1 MNNLWIETP
10 SLCFGS
16 AFGTPLL
23 AQAQGPMAWLTETV
37 GPDFVT
43 FLGKLAFALAI
54 LIVGWI
60 AATIIAS
67 VVKGLLNRTDIDNK
81 IATWVTGQ
89 EETDVPIEQWTAT
102 AVYWI
107 VLVFALAQA
116 FTTLELDQGSELI
129 NGFLGQI
136 IEYLPRIGGAA
147 LLLGL
152 AWVIASIA
160 KVLIVR
166 VLGRFNLDDKLAAT
180 GDASATDGQTSDSP
194 FLINET
200 LGDIV
205 YWFIFLLFLPFV
217 LDALEL
223 QNGTLGPIENMID
236 DFLSIIPR
244 VFSALIIGFVG
255 WLIARVVKGIVTNL
269 LASVGADSL
278 GARFGLAESGG
289 MELSKIAGTLVYV
302 LILIPFVISS
312 LNALGIA
319 AISDPAIEMLE
330 VTMEFLPRLFSAAV
344 IMAVFYVIG
353 RFISDI
359 VAMFLASLG
368 FNNIFQW
375 LGLSGLQAMVPTESA
390 QATTDDTPE
399 PYVRSTDENQATF
412 QPRTPS
418 EIVGIA
424 VLVGSLLVGAVAAS
438 EALQLPQI
446 TQIVQNVLGISM
458 QVLSGVLVFAV
469 GLFFANLAFQLIQS
483 TGTAQANMLAQ
494 AARVSIIIFVAAMA
508 LRQMGVATD
517 IVNLAFGLL
526 FGAIAVSI
534 AIAFGL
540 GGRDI
545 ANEEIRGF
553 LSSFRNRQG

>member
-1 MNNLWIETP
+1 MNILWIETP
-10 SLCFGS
+10 LRGFSSSLS
-16 AFGTPLL
+16 VPLL
-23 AQAQGPMAWLTETV
+23 AQSGPMAWLSDTF
-37 GPDFVT
+37 GPEFPA
-43 FLGKLAFALAI
+43 FLGNLLFAIAI

-60 AATIIAS
+60 IATVAAWSTKS
-67 VVKGLLNRTDIDNK
+67 VLNRTSIDNK

-89 EETDVPIEQWTAT
+89 AETEIPIEQWAAT
-102 AVYWI
+102 AVYWVI
-107 VLVFALAQA
+107 LIFALAQA
-116 FTTLELDQGSELI
+116 FTKLELDQGSELI

-136 IEYLPRIGGAA
+136 FDYLPRIGGAA
-147 LLLGL
+147 LLLGA
-152 AWVIASIA
+152 AWIVASLA
-160 KVLIVR
+160 KVLITR

-180 GDASATDGQTSDSP
+180 ADTSATDGQGSESP
-194 FLINET
+194 FLVNET

-255 WLIARVVKGIVTNL
+255 WLIARVVKGIVSNL
-269 LASVGADSL
+269 LASVGADGL

-319 AISDPAIEMLE
+319 AISEPAIQMLE
-330 VTMEFLPRLFSAAV
+330 VTMEFLPRLFSAAI
-344 IMAVFYVIG
+344 IMTVFYVIG

-375 LGLSGLQAMVPTESA
+375 LGLSGLQAMVPTDSA
-390 QATTDDTPE
+390 TATAEGTPE
-399 PYVRSTDENQATF
+399 PYVRSTDANQAAF
-412 QPRTPS
+412 QPRTPA

-483 TGTAQANMLAQ
+483 TGTAQANTLAQ
-494 AARVSIIIFVAAMA
+494 AARVSIIIFVGAMA

-526 FGAIAVSI
+526 FGAIAVAI

-545 ANEEIRGF
+545 ANEEIRSF
-553 LSSFRNRQG
+553 LDSFKNRQG

>member
-16 AFGTPLL
+16 ALGAPLL
-23 AQAQGPMAWLTETV
+23 AQAEGPMAWLAETV

-43 FLGKLAFALAI
+43 FLGKLAFALVI

-60 AATIIAS
+60 AATVIAS

-81 IATWVTGQ
+81 IAGWVTGQ
-89 EETDVPIEQWTAT
+89 SESDVPIEQWAAT

-107 VLVFALAQA
+107 ILVFALAQA

-160 KVLIVR
+160 KVVITR
-166 VLGRFNLDDKLAAT
+166 VLGSFNLDDKLAAT
-180 GDASATDGQTSDSP
+180 GDTPADGQAPESP

-205 YWFIFLLFLPFV
+205 YWFIFLLFLPLV
-217 LDALEL
+217 LEALEL
-223 QNGTLGPIENMID
+223 EGGTLGPIQNMID

-255 WLIARVVKGIVTNL
+255 WLIARIVKGIVSNL

-319 AISDPAIEMLE
+319 AISEPAIQMLE

-344 IMAVFYVIG
+344 IMTVFYVIG
-353 RFISDI
+353 RFISEI
-359 VAMFLASLG
+359 VTMFLTSLG

-375 LGLSGLQAMVPTESA
+375 LGLSGLQAMVSTESVDPPTEG
-390 QATTDDTPE
+390 TPE
-399 PYVRSTDENQATF
+399 PYVRSTDENQVAF
-412 QPRTPS
+412 QARTPS
-418 EIVGIA
+418 EIVGLA
-424 VLVGSLLVGAVAAS
+424 VLVGSVLIGAVAAS

-483 TGTAQANMLAQ
+483 TATAQANMLAQ

-526 FGAIAVSI
+526 FGAIAVAI

-553 LSSFRNRQG
+553 LNSFKNRQS